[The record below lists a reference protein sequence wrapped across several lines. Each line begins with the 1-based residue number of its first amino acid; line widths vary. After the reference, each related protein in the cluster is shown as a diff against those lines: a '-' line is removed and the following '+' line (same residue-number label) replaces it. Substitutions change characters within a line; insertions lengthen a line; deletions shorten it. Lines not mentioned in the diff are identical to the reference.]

1 MPKTSNRRRIGYR
14 DKCRARKRVRKP
26 KVLDAHTIEE
36 HEHIVIDS
44 DADSIEEHDLRVI
57 YATST
62 DTRFWPVPELI
73 ELGDISNVQ
82 SPAYRNENDETNE
95 NIEHYVVLDKVYQY
109 DPNKSLDEFVTTKKE
124 EHYSTLK
131 RSCQKL
137 VEDTIYA
144 QLEFMRSAKI
154 IRFVSVYDSD
164 NPGVKLICTIKKNY
178 CAEVFVHGKKLSD
191 QHDLWR
197 TVPGKF
203 FTIQRVERLLKVLL
217 HYDVC
222 IGNPDEE
229 LQKLC
234 SGKMGYVETGYGA
247 YRGDCI
253 FQTGNGAYRG
263 DCIYQ
268 STIRTISCML
278 LTDRW
283 KPRCKNCII
292 YRKTIKKQES
302 REKQKSPA
310 SSKNWL
316 TSRKGNSRLTDC
328 EKFEKIK
335 QLKNYS
341 SHLESQV
348 AALKKKVKKS
358 DGILISENNS
368 TKDMVNLMTSC
379 ENIVD

>member
-1 MPKTSNRRRIGYR
+1 MPKTGIRRRIGYR
-14 DKCRARKRVRKP
+14 DKCRARKRVRKT
-26 KVLDAHTIEE
+26 KDSDAHTIEEHEHNGIDSDAHTIEE
-36 HEHIVIDS
+36 HEHI
-44 DADSIEEHDLRVI
+44 VI

-109 DPNKSLDEFVTTKKE
+109 DPNNSLDEFVTTKRE

-137 VEDTIYA
+137 VENPLYA
-144 QLEFMRSAKI
+144 PIEFMRSARI
-154 IRFVSVYDSD
+154 IRFVSVYDCD

-178 CAEVFVHGKKLSD
+178 SAEVFVHGKRLSD

-197 TVPGKF
+197 TIPGKF
-203 FTIQRVERLLKVLL
+203 MTIQRIERLLIVLL

-247 YRGDCI
+247 YRGDCV
-253 FQTGNGAYRG
+253 
-263 DCIYQ
+263 YQ

-302 REKQKSPA
+302 REKHKSPA

-341 SHLESQV
+341 SDLESQV

-358 DGILISENNS
+358 IRTDGILISENNS